1 MLFSWDLLLT
11 GFADALTWTN
21 LLWALVGCLVGTL
34 IGVLPGIGPSAGI
47 AILLPMTTMIPPTS
61 GIIMMAA
68 IYYGAMY
75 GGSTTAIV
83 VNIPGEASS
92 VPTCIDGYEM
102 AKQGRAGAALGISAI
117 SSFVAG
123 TLGLVGLTFF
133 APLLA
138 NFALAFG
145 PPEYFALMFMGL
157 SLVISLSGR
166 ALLKGMIATSIG
178 LLSSLI
184 GQNPLTGA
192 ARLTFGVVDLMAGL
206 NFISII
212 IGLFAVSEVMIN
224 VEQAAAHIYGTKF
237 HGWMP
242 TWAEIRQ
249 CAGTMLRSS
258 GIGFFLG
265 LLPGCAP
272 AVTTFIAY
280 DVEKRVSKT
289 PERFG
294 KGAIEGVAAP
304 EGANNATSSAGFV
317 PLFAFGLPTG
327 PALAVLMGGLM
338 MYGLQPG
345 PMLFQTN
352 PKFVWAVI
360 ASMYIGNV
368 MLLVLNLP
376 LVGFW
381 ARIALIPFPV
391 LGTPHHPLLRDRGVQ
406 HPVHALRRL
415 GRAPVRGGRLRDA
428 EAALSDRSAGARHRP
443 RADAGDVPA
452 AVAADLP
459 GLLAHL
465 LQPAHRRLLHGP
477 GPRLHRKGDLAP
489 APFPRPRNRHRRRG
503 RVTAAWRKDSICSRP
518 TGSPTSWTGATGS
531 PTSRI
536 RIS

>member
-11 GFADALTWTN
+11 GFADALSWSN
-21 LLWALVGCLVGTL
+21 LFWALVGCLVGTL

-92 VPTCIDGYEM
+92 VPTAIDGYEM

-166 ALLKGMIATSIG
+166 ATSIG
-178 LLSSLI
+178 LLASLI

-224 VEQAAAHIYGTKF
+224 VERAATHIYATKIR
-237 HGWMP
+237 GWMP

-249 CAGTMLRSS
+249 CTGTMIRSS

-280 DVEKRVSKT
+280 DVEKRFSKH

-304 EGANNATSSAGFV
+304 EGANNATSSGGFV

-368 MLLVLNLP
+368 ILLVLNLP

-391 LGTPHHPLLRDRGVQ
+391 LGPLIILCSVIGAYSIRFMLFDVWVALLFGGIGYLMRKLHFPIAPLVLATVLAQMLETSLQQSLLISQGSWLIFFNRPIAGFFMALALASIARGIWLQVRS
-406 HPVHALRRL
+406 HAPEI
-415 GRAPVRGGRLRDA
+415 AIDDA
-428 EAALSDRSAGARHRP
+428 DE
-443 RADAGDVPA
+443 
-452 AVAADLP
+452 
-459 GLLAHL
+459 
-465 LQPAHRRLLHGP
+465 
-477 GPRLHRKGDLAP
+477 
-489 APFPRPRNRHRRRG
+489 
-503 RVTAAWRKDSICSRP
+503 
-518 TGSPTSWTGATGS
+518 
-531 PTSRI
+531 
-536 RIS
+536 

>member
-1 MLFSWDLLLT
+1 MQ
-11 GFADALTWTN
+11 GFAEALTWSN
-21 LLWALVGCLVGTL
+21 LFWALIGCLVGTL

-47 AILLPMTTMIPPTS
+47 AILLPLTTMIPPTS

-92 VPTCIDGYEM
+92 VPTAIDGYEL

-123 TLGLVGLTFF
+123 TLGLVGLTLF

-138 NFALAFG
+138 NVALAFG

-166 ALLKGMIATSIG
+166 ALLKGLISMSLG
-178 LLSSLI
+178 LLASLI
-184 GQNPLTGA
+184 GQNPLTGG
-192 ARLTFGVVDLMAGL
+192 ARLTFGWVELMAGIS
-206 NFISII
+206 FISVI
-212 IGLFAVSEVMIN
+212 IGLFAISEVMIN
-224 VEQAAAHIYGTKF
+224 VEQAAARIYETKIK
-237 HGWMP
+237 GWMP
-242 TWAEIRQ
+242 TWADIRQ
-249 CAGTMLRSS
+249 CFGAMLRSS

-280 DVEKRVSKT
+280 DVEKRVSKH

-294 KGAIEGVAAP
+294 HGAIEGVAAP
-304 EGANNATSSAGFV
+304 EGANNATSSGGFV

-327 PALAVLMGGLM
+327 PALAVLLGGLM

-345 PMLFQTN
+345 PMLFQQN

-368 MLLVLNLP
+368 ILLVLNLP
-376 LVGFW
+376 LVGWW
-381 ARIALIPFPV
+381 ARIALIPFPILGPLIV
-391 LGTPHHPLLRDRGVQ
+391 LCSVVGAYSIRFLLFDVWCTLLFGVVGYLMRKLGFPLAPMVLATVLAQMLETSLQQSLLISQGSWGIFFNRPIAAFFMALALLSIVRGVWLQ
-406 HPVHALRRL
+406 LRTHAPEI
-415 GRAPVRGGRLRDA
+415 AID
-428 EAALSDRSAGARHRP
+428 E
-443 RADAGDVPA
+443 GD
-452 AVAADLP
+452 D
-459 GLLAHL
+459 
-465 LQPAHRRLLHGP
+465 
-477 GPRLHRKGDLAP
+477 
-489 APFPRPRNRHRRRG
+489 
-503 RVTAAWRKDSICSRP
+503 
-518 TGSPTSWTGATGS
+518 
-531 PTSRI
+531 
-536 RIS
+536 